1 MALRG
6 RSVTPGMSQP
16 RCRAATWSV
25 QWDPGSGRW
34 CVERGSIRVESLGEL
49 IAAVTPEEPERE
61 SGRRRNYAVY
71 RGMSDAA
78 APLRTSLDRLGGPAA
93 PHSKAHLEAHIL
105 RNFLRYSKPYVN
117 ADQAE
122 WELLFI
128 AQHHGLP
135 TRLLDWTYSPLVA
148 AHFATLDSRPRGD
161 RVLWQLDWRRLHER
175 FGLKPLAF
183 LVEDLVDE
191 LARRGIG
198 TLGEF
203 FERAADAAPF
213 ACMLEPPAMDHRITV
228 QSAAFTITSDTSRP
242 FDAFLAEHGV
252 AEALRRIVIPARAVD
267 LIRDQLDIC
276 AIDERRLFPD
286 LDGVA
291 REVRRYYASS
301 SATAADAAAPLRREV
316 SGP

>member
-1 MALRG
+1 MNLE
-6 RSVTPGMSQP
+6 VTK
-16 RCRAATWSV
+16 
-25 QWDPGSGRW
+25 
-34 CVERGSIRVESLGEL
+34 VETLSEL
-49 IAAVTPEEPERE
+49 IAAVTPDEPEPE
-61 SGRRRNYAVY
+61 SGRRRNYAIY
-71 RGMSDAA
+71 RGMSDAS
-78 APLRTSLDRLGGPAA
+78 APLLTSLDRLGGPDA
-93 PHSKAHLEAHIL
+93 PHSKAHLEEHIL
-105 RNFLRYSKPYVN
+105 RNFLRYSKPYVD
-117 ADQAE
+117 ADQEE

-148 AHFATLDSRPRGD
+148 AHFATLDPGPRGD
-161 RVLWQLDWRRLHER
+161 RIVWQLDWRRMHQR

-183 LVEDLVDE
+183 LVQDLVAE
-191 LARRGIG
+191 LESRGINS
-198 TLGEF
+198 LDEF
-203 FERAADAAPF
+203 FERAADSAPF

-252 AEALRRIVIPARAVD
+252 AEALRGIVIPQGSVD

-291 REVRRYYASS
+291 REVHRYYASS
-301 SATAADAAAPLRREV
+301 SGRASGASAPLRREV

>member
-1 MALRG
+1 ME
-6 RSVTPGMSQP
+6 ST
-16 RCRAATWSV
+16 
-25 QWDPGSGRW
+25 
-34 CVERGSIRVESLGEL
+34 RVESLGEL
-49 IAAVTPEEPERE
+49 IEAVTPERPEPE
-61 SGRRRNYAVY
+61 SGRRRNYVVY
-71 RGMSDAA
+71 RGMADAS
-78 APLRTSLDRLGGPAA
+78 APLLTSLDRLGGPDA
-93 PHSKAHLEAHIL
+93 PHGKAHLEEHIL
-105 RNFLRYSKPYVN
+105 RNFLRYSKPYVS
-117 ADQAE
+117 ADQDE

-148 AHFATLDSRPRGD
+148 AHFATLDPRPRGD
-161 RVLWQLDWRRLHER
+161 RIVWQLDWRRMHQS

-183 LVEDLVDE
+183 LVQDLIGE
-191 LARRGIG
+191 LERRGIG
-198 TLGEF
+198 SRGEF
-203 FERAADAAPF
+203 FARAADSAPF

-228 QSAAFTITSDTSRP
+228 QSAAFTICSDTGRP

-252 AEALRRIVIPARAVD
+252 GEALRQIVIPAAAVA

-291 REVRRYYASS
+291 REVARYYASS
-301 SATAADAAAPLRREV
+301 AAGRALPDAAAPLRRGA

>member
-1 MALRG
+1 MSLE
-6 RSVTPGMSQP
+6 VTK
-16 RCRAATWSV
+16 
-25 QWDPGSGRW
+25 
-34 CVERGSIRVESLGEL
+34 VETLSEL
-49 IAAVTPEEPERE
+49 IAAVTPDEPEPE
-61 SGRRRNYAVY
+61 SGRRRNYAIY
-71 RGMSDAA
+71 RGMSDAS
-78 APLRTSLDRLGGPAA
+78 APLLTSLDRLGGRDA
-93 PHSKAHLEAHIL
+93 PHSKAHLEEHIL
-105 RNFLRYSKPYVN
+105 RNFLRYSKPYVD
-117 ADQAE
+117 ADQEE

-148 AHFATLDSRPRGD
+148 AHFATLDPGPRGD
-161 RVLWQLDWRRLHER
+161 RVVWQLDWRRMHER

-183 LVEDLVDE
+183 LVQDLVEE
-191 LARRGIG
+191 LERRGIG
-198 TLGEF
+198 SLGDF
-203 FERAADAAPF
+203 FERAADSAPF

-242 FDAFLAEHGV
+242 FDAFLTEHGLDD
-252 AEALRRIVIPARAVD
+252 ALRGIVIPRGSVD

-291 REVRRYYASS
+291 REVHRYYASS
-301 SATAADAAAPLRREV
+301 SGRISGASAPLRREA